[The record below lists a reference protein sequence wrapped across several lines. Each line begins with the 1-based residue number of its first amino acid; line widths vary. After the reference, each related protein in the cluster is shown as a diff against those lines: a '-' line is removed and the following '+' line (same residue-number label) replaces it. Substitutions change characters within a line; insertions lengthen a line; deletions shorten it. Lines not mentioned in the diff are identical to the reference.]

1 MVLIDDSKEAKVIK
15 QFSRFASQ
23 YDTYSTIQAEVAKV
37 LVSRIPTKKYTTIID
52 IGCGSGAV
60 YKNIRESHLFFD
72 KFIALDSSKEML
84 ALHPSDLKV
93 DKYQLDFDDINN
105 KIYTKSK
112 KDSLLISSSAI
123 QWSKNLDT
131 LIMNLSSLIDNA
143 YFAIFTANT
152 FKTLHE
158 VANLGSPIYSDDI
171 LKEVIT
177 KYYNANFQLNSY
189 QLEFETT
196 REMFKYIKK
205 SGVSGGEKQLS
216 YRQIKQL
223 MENYPLKYLEFEVL
237 FVEATPLIKE

>member
-1 MVLIDDSKEAKVIK
+1 MLIDDSKESKVIK
-15 QFSRFASQ
+15 QFCRFAHQ
-23 YDTYSTIQAEVAKV
+23 YNTYNTIQAIVAKT
-37 LVSRIPTKKYTTIID
+37 LVEKIYKKKYTSIVD
-52 IGCGSGAV
+52 IGCGSGEI
-60 YKNIRESHLFFD
+60 YKNIKISHLFFD

-105 KIYTKSK
+105 KIFTKSNE
-112 KDSLLISSSAI
+112 DSLLISSSAI

-131 LIMNLSSLIDNA
+131 LIMNLSSLVDKA

-158 VANLGSPIYSDDI
+158 IANLDSPIYSEDI

-216 YRQIKQL
+216 YKQIKQL
-223 MENYPLKYLEFEVL
+223 MKNYPLKYLEFEVL
-237 FVEATPLIKE
+237 FVEATPLIKV